1 MMPVIL
7 AVSTGL
13 YLFLFSLGLLST
25 LVRNRRRVENRF
37 RDLIRE
43 DSRNARPARIKRVQH
58 SRLPA
63 GQALANELVSADIR
77 MRPEEFLVVWIA
89 MILLPALLLLLL
101 NAHPLTITGLS
112 VAGGLLPPYWIRL
125 RKGKRLIRFESQ
137 LSEAM
142 VMVGN
147 CLRSGLT
154 FQQAMNNIA
163 NEMPDPI
170 GREFSRAVREI
181 NLGGSVDLA
190 LNNLAERVKSTDLAL
205 AVSAIQIQR
214 QVGGNL
220 LDLLENISETIKDR
234 IKIKN
239 EIRVMTATGRASG
252 MIIGSLPLGLAGV
265 LMLINPDFIT
275 AFFNTSLGIGMLIAG
290 AIMETIGF
298 LMIRKIVSIRY

>member
-89 MILLPALLLLLL
+89 LILLPALLLLLL